1 MPEPYKKTEEKAT
14 PDAGWVGQLR
24 YSKSFTAKLLLADAE
39 VKGYYAEVA
48 TELLSYE
55 KVRSHTGWSGVSFI
69 AGRTQIARCVISG
82 KTLCLYLAA
91 DPDSISGSKY
101 KARDVAG
108 TRKYEKT
115 PAMLRIKSQGG
126 VKNAVQCIGDVAA
139 AAGLAKKDPPP
150 EPILPRLFPADSF
163 HNLVTRG
170 LIRFV
175 RAKSEAMGALG
186 TPGAPGDA
194 QDAVPDSADTTD
206 ATDAQT
212 LPSSEDTGIYTDT
225 AASARD
231 VISRHAG
238 YVDICA
244 ALAGGDASVKLSEKK
259 MLRAL
264 DEGWV
269 RTIEDALPALDEL
282 MRRPSHFIAETEEI
296 LPMELTRKITGRSVV
311 HLCQHTDYISSVD
324 GDEVTPSKLL
334 NVFREDS
341 VLTYEN
347 KFLNTLLA
355 HLYFFVTKR
364 YRVALESGVDER
376 VDCVRFENSFF
387 HDEAR
392 GKISVSI
399 ELSEPIADAGGVKKS
414 FLGTPLWAR
423 VERLNE
429 IVKSYMESDFVRQ
442 MGRNYVNP
450 PILRT
455 NAILKNKYF
464 RQCLDLWNFLEGYD
478 ESGFGITVCENVRDP
493 DDAYIHEMYDSV
505 AMQYLL
511 FRHHARGEYDDSTV
525 LASYTSEELR
535 PHINVRVRDA
545 ADSVEAGDFDT
556 ELEVAA
562 RRSTQGAQGSPNA
575 QGTSGALDAQ
585 PSSDGSDESGFV
597 YDPEERDV
605 LFAVRVALKAAEFY
619 DAQNAAAPEDYSDEL
634 YIRGVRYEKSFEAK
648 LRLAGDEL
656 KGYFV
661 GLANALLAYDRVKM
675 RTSRAGCTFVCGRTP
690 LARMTLKGK
699 SLYFYAALDPA
710 ALPPAYYVRDVSG
723 VKRYSTTPSLLRV
736 RSDRWMK
743 YALQLVAGLAAE
755 YSLEPADAQE
765 GMSEEPLSV
774 DDFPMMSFD
783 ELLEHDWIRRVEVRG
798 RSETADADG
807 TEAEAGVSGA
817 SESTEV
823 SEATEVTEVSDEPDI
838 SDEIVDAD
846 DNVDIDTDD
855 TDVMDEAEEAD
866 EPDDVGVE
874 YDSSAIVRRTRE
886 SDGTPAAASS
896 DSARDTNNT
905 EDIDSADDFDSEPDS
920 DADDGL
926 AAAISERLAA
936 PERGGQSQ
944 SEPKSGGGQYFEN
957 SAANPE
963 NYDLPDKLPDTD
975 RRSKNERLLSDIRY
989 PGTMDYSRPTQLGVD
1004 DSSDF
1009 IKDIEEN
1016 SVPEAQP
1023 GAQPDDGR
1031 TSGMA
1036 EAPEASEA
1044 LERRRRRGL
1053 VGRIFGRLGRSD
1065 RSGRTKNKN
1074 KSKK

>member
-1 MPEPYKKTEEKAT
+1 MPEPYKKTEEKTT

-175 RAKSEAMGALG
+175 RSKSEAMGAS
-186 TPGAPGDA
+186 GAPGDA
-194 QDAVPDSADTTD
+194 QDAAAIDTSDAAD
-206 ATDAQT
+206 ATGAQT

-493 DDAYIHEMYDSV
+493 DDAYIHEMYDSA

-525 LASYTSEELR
+525 LVSYTSEELR

-556 ELEVAA
+556 ELDVAA
-562 RRSTQGAQGSPNA
+562 RRSAQSEPNA
-575 QGTSGALDAQ
+575 QGTSSELDAQ
-585 PSSDGSDESGFV
+585 PSSDESGFV

-755 YSLEPADAQE
+755 YSLEPADAQD
-765 GMSEEPLSV
+765 GMSAEPLSV

-798 RSETADADG
+798 LSETAGAAG
-807 TEAEAGVSGA
+807 TEAEAGISGA
-817 SESTEV
+817 SDGSESTEATEV
-823 SEATEVTEVSDEPDI
+823 SEVTEVSDEPEITDI
-838 SDEIVDAD
+838 SDESADA
-846 DNVDIDTDD
+846 DIDTDD

-866 EPDDVGVE
+866 DPDDVGVE

-886 SDGTPAAASS
+886 SDGTPAETSAASS
-896 DSARDTNNT
+896 AGASGDAYDAD
-905 EDIDSADDFDSEPDS
+905 DIDAVDSDDMDSDPDS
-920 DADDGL
+920 DADDSL
-926 AAAISERLAA
+926 AAAISDRLAA

-1036 EAPEASEA
+1036 EAPEALEA
-1044 LERRRRRGL
+1044 SGRRRGL